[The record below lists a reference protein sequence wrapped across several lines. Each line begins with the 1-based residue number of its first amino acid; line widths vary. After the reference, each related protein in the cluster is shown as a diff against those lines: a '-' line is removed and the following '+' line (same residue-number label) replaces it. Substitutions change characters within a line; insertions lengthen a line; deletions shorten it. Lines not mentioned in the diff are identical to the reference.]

1 MGWAEQG
8 LKFLDPGYASPGQPR
23 APIFACEDADDGEHE
38 DEGFGEGDA
47 EADERA
53 GFGEGDAEADERA
66 SPRGKRKGTA
76 EPGSARPASNRLRA
90 LDCPQQGKQRFLF
103 RRVKILRS

>member
-8 LKFLDPGYASPGQPR
+8 LKFLDPAYASPGQPR

-53 GFGEGDAEADERA
+53 G
-66 SPRGKRKGTA
+66 PRGKGMMPRPLNEQAQGGEA
-76 EPGSARPASNRLRA
+76 ERHRRAGFRQPGIYPSKNP
-90 LDCPQQGKQRFLF
+90 
-103 RRVKILRS
+103 